1 MKQGRIYNRIIM
13 AALLLVIVCYI
24 GYAVFS
30 AVHEP
35 LTTVQAIEYEAGAG
49 LHTDGY
55 IVRSETVLSSQYAIT
70 VLERKEGEKVGHGQ
84 TVATGYLTA
93 DAQERQAEIERLTA
107 QLEQLQY
114 ADSYSLDPADTAS
127 LDSEILTEL
136 TACAQYVA
144 RRDLASVSDMSA
156 ELKGLVLR
164 RSTDEG
170 DLSAIRTQI
179 QSLQSQISQ
188 LKAIAGSD
196 TMQITAPASGYFSGT
211 VDGYESVLTPERLS
225 SLTAAELSALAPAEI
240 PAKACGRLIDDA
252 TWYFVTAVP
261 SGYLQDTKAGDQV
274 SVSFSHDFYG
284 TLPMRVT
291 RIGEEEG
298 GQRLLVLSSSDY
310 IQNVTLLRQQTAD
323 IVFSSYAGLRVPKE
337 ALRMDAENRP
347 GVYILESAAAK
358 WKPVTI
364 LYDNGES
371 YVVELDKSSTANLW
385 PGDEIIVEAKNLY
398 DGKVVIQS

>member
-30 AVHEP
+30 AIHEP

-156 ELKGLVLR
+156 ELKGLILR

-196 TMQITAPASGYFSGT
+196 TM
-211 VDGYESVLTPERLS
+211 
-225 SLTAAELSALAPAEI
+225 
-240 PAKACGRLIDDA
+240 
-252 TWYFVTAVP
+252 
-261 SGYLQDTKAGDQV
+261 
-274 SVSFSHDFYG
+274 
-284 TLPMRVT
+284 
-291 RIGEEEG
+291 
-298 GQRLLVLSSSDY
+298 
-310 IQNVTLLRQQTAD
+310 
-323 IVFSSYAGLRVPKE
+323 
-337 ALRMDAENRP
+337 
-347 GVYILESAAAK
+347 
-358 WKPVTI
+358 
-364 LYDNGES
+364 
-371 YVVELDKSSTANLW
+371 
-385 PGDEIIVEAKNLY
+385 
-398 DGKVVIQS
+398 